1 MYVTKEEV
9 KVYNPEEGKAIKLT
23 KDGKVVMY
31 MVTPYFELPNYKYD
45 VEEVDIQ
52 EADDYYA
59 KGIKSLKRK
68 LKFFK

>member
-31 MVTPYFELPNYKYD
+31 MVTPYYKLPQYGYT

-52 EADDYYA
+52 EAEDYYN
-59 KGIKSLKRK
+59 KGIKRLKRT

>member
-31 MVTPYFELPNYKYD
+31 MVTPYFELPQYSYK
-45 VEEVDIQ
+45 VEEVDIK
-52 EADDYYA
+52 EAEDYYD
-59 KGIKSLKRK
+59 KNIKRLRRTLRMNK
-68 LKFFK
+68 

>member
-31 MVTPYFELPNYKYD
+31 MVTPYFELPQYGYT
-45 VEEVDIQ
+45 VEEVDIE
-52 EADDYYA
+52 EAEDYYT
-59 KGIKSLKRK
+59 KGIKRLKRT